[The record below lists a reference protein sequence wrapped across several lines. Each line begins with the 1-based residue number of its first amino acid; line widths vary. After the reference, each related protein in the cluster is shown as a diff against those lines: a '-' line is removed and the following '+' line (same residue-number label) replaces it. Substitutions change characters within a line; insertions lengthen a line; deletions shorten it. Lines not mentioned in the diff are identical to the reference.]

1 MKFRKVSRD
10 KIGMISPAMK
20 QAEYPIRILYL
31 LLMPLK
37 RRKMFEMNSKN
48 KRFFDSR
55 LIGYPITAIFE
66 RISSN
71 VIASEKKKVKKDL
84 LSVRIQNKRI
94 KR

>member
-1 MKFRKVSRD
+1 
-10 KIGMISPAMK
+10 MISPAMK

-37 RRKMFEMNSKN
+37 KRKIFEMNSKN
-48 KRFFDSR
+48 KRFFDRR

-71 VIASEKKKVKKDL
+71 VTASEKKRRSKKTC
-84 LSVRIQNKRI
+84 SVFEFKKKRI